1 MFGQTHMFQ
10 LSSYGSPS
18 CCGQH
23 NVQDINGE
31 LCRVQCGQVLEV
43 LSWSCQPPTALV
55 LGYHGVPVKYRG
67 ITLWGIAP
75 LINHGSAGGSAD
87 SVPRVPA
94 VGWRTNGLHRQ
105 KARRQKCRAKGQQLE
120 YSASESAQIHANA
133 LEVASPNPSCAI
145 LSPWKSWPTEPN
157 MADFR

>member
-1 MFGQTHMFQ
+1 MPLENQPHTPSKRLSPLHIDQIQNTVSPYQTGPRYQQIIQLLMSMIFPPFSPFSLLAPMFGQTHMFQ

-23 NVQDINGE
+23 NEQDINGE

-43 LSWSCQPPTALV
+43 LSWSCQPPTARV

-75 LINHGSAGGSAD
+75 
-87 SVPRVPA
+87 
-94 VGWRTNGLHRQ
+94 
-105 KARRQKCRAKGQQLE
+105 
-120 YSASESAQIHANA
+120 
-133 LEVASPNPSCAI
+133 
-145 LSPWKSWPTEPN
+145 
-157 MADFR
+157 